1 MTLATKLLTLNL
13 EDTVFKYLCKT
24 FANRIDCNEWQQ
36 DHPKYDLKLVTC
48 HDPYIVLLEMPVQQ
62 DSVPIDSTITSD
74 ELELDGI
81 EGVTPKRDTVDYIDE
96 VNFDDT
102 RTSNYSRHDYNYL
115 VIDDSPVLG
124 DIERHCMESSYEI

>member
-1 MTLATKLLTLNL
+1 M

>member
-1 MTLATKLLTLNL
+1 M
-13 EDTVFKYLCKT
+13 FKYLCKT
-24 FANRIDCNEWQQ
+24 FANGIACNEWQQ

>member
-115 VIDDSPVLG
+115 VVDDSPVLG